1 MCAIVPPHPPWAWC
15 AGIART
21 TTSRQHRTHCT
32 PPPPLPPVPAP
43 APASLVGGG
52 DDSVAKKI
60 AAVVGNGDVNTTP
73 PDMAAAA
80 DVKREREFLVQLLES
95 ARGALCCF
103 VRVPP

>member
-1 MCAIVPPHPPWAWC
+1 MCD
-15 AGIART
+15 RT
-21 TTSRQHRTHCT
+21 TTPTLGHG
-32 PPPPLPPVPAP
+32 
-43 APASLVGGG
+43 APASRAPRRRGNTAHIPPAAAAARPRARPGGG
-52 DDSVAKKI
+52 DNSVAKKI